1 MDIVREA
8 QAGTLQSSD
17 VMVMVKPAERRAV
30 LIESTASARFKEQIE
45 KLVNEVLDEM
55 GVDKVEIKIK
65 DQGALPFAMRARIKT
80 ALKRASQGG
89 ENE

>member
-17 VMVMVKPAERRAV
+17 VMVMIKPAERRAI
-30 LIESTASARFKEQIE
+30 LIESAASSRYKNQIE
-45 KLVNEVLDEM
+45 ELVNNVLDEM
-55 GVDKVEIKIK
+55 GADKLEIKLK
-65 DQGALPFAMRARIKT
+65 DQGALPFAMRARIKV

-89 ENE
+89 DND